1 MPQACINPVWESLL
15 RLWPQRRDK
24 VKTCYKTL
32 LGSHTSLG
40 ISHLFGPLLTV
51 HRLFYHDHFSSYSP
65 HRKYFGEKIG
75 LYFAWLGVYTQ
86 LLIPASI
93 VGIIV
98 FGYGVAT
105 VDTNIPRY
113 THTLVDACTVM
124 FQCSLETLQL
134 PTKNIP
140 LLMLEIY
147 T

>member
-1 MPQACINPVWESLL
+1 MSLSPVN
-15 RLWPQRRDK
+15 LW
-24 VKTCYKTL
+24 
-32 LGSHTSLG
+32 
-40 ISHLFGPLLTV
+40 
-51 HRLFYHDHFSSYSP
+51 P

-113 THTLVDACTVM
+113 THKSTVDIRKLYKLY
-124 FQCSLETLQL
+124 FNFKYERRL
-134 PTKNIP
+134 
-140 LLMLEIY
+140 
-147 T
+147 